1 MLYMIWKAVP
11 PVYPGGSVVG
21 LSITSCS
28 IQRIPFHAY
37 NFHVSQ
43 IVLNPEGNFC
53 KIQADGMVSICRCV
67 AEFDIVL
74 GECSLVNSSEVLR
87 YNCAHVSEYGMRCLQ
102 YIPLARW

>member
-1 MLYMIWKAVP
+1 MLCMIWKAVP
-11 PVYPGGSVVG
+11 PVYPGGSVVR

-53 KIQADGMVSICRCV
+53 KIQTDAMLSVCMCV
-67 AEFDIVL
+67 TEFDIVL
-74 GECSLVNSSEVLR
+74 GKCSLVNSSDVLR
-87 YNCAHVSEYGMRCLQ
+87 
-102 YIPLARW
+102 